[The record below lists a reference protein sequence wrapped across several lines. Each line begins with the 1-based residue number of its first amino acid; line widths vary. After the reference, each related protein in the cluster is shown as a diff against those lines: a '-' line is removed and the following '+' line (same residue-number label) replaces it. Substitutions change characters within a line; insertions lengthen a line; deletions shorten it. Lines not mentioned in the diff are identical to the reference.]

1 VTSFTLAMAR
11 REGRGSRR
19 RLALYMSSITIGV
32 AALVAINSFR
42 KNVTAAISGQ
52 AREVLGADLELSS
65 RRAFDSIIQGVLDST
80 ARSGVPVSRVTSFAS
95 MALATRSGGTRLVEV
110 RAIEGGYPYY
120 GAIETQPPEAW
131 ARLSAGRSALV
142 DPAVLIQLGA
152 AVGDTLAVGEGRFVI
167 IGSVLKYPGDIA
179 LRTAIGPR
187 VYIPAAYLE
196 GTQLLRTGSLAR
208 YYAYLKL
215 EPPAEVQRFLNRHN
229 QTFRQHNVGSDT
241 VAERERELTNSLDI
255 LARFLGLVG
264 LVALLLGG
272 VGVASAVNVFATE
285 KLEIA
290 AILRCLGATQG
301 TVFAIY
307 LLQAGAMGLVGAAA
321 GVALGVIVQWQLPR
335 LLADFLPIAVP
346 VGVDYPSI
354 MVGLGIGVWV
364 AVVFALLPLLSIRDV
379 SPLAA
384 LRKDYEPAVAVPRS
398 QRVTGYVAVAGSI
411 LALSLWQAPRMRS
424 GLAFAVGVATTT
436 LLLWI
441 SAGLLTRAVRRFFP
455 RRARYEIRQGVAN
468 LFRPHNQTT
477 AVTLAVGFGIFLIAT
492 LYVVQRNL
500 LDQLELDAR
509 PDRPNL
515 VLFDIQRDQIDG
527 ARALLRERGLTRLQE
542 TPIVT
547 ARIAAINGQTVQQ
560 LLAAPD
566 GYRRARWA
574 LRREYRNT
582 YRDTLVATEELVA
595 GQWWDAGAAGA
606 GGAAV
611 DPAIPSAA
619 TAASSAPPPISVE
632 QDLASELGVTLGDR
646 ITWDVQGIQIET
658 RIASVRRVTWA
669 RFEPNFFVVFAPG
682 VLDAAP
688 HSFVVLT
695 RVSDRTARAE
705 VQRDLVM
712 RYPNIAAVDLTLL
725 QETLDSVL
733 GSVSLS
739 IRFMALFSI
748 VSGLLVLIGAI
759 ATTRF
764 QRMRE
769 SVLLK
774 TLGASQRQIIGITLT
789 EYSALGALA
798 GLTGV
803 LLASVAGWALM
814 RFFFEVPF
822 RLPSIP
828 LGALAVGAALITMVV
843 GLANSWYVFGRTP
856 LAMLREMGE

>member
-1 VTSFTLAMAR
+1 MAR

-19 RLALYMSSITIGV
+19 RLALYMSSITLGV

-42 KNVTAAISGQ
+42 KNVTTAISGQ

-65 RRAFDSIIQGVLDST
+65 RRPFDSIIQGVLDST

-120 GAIETQPPEAW
+120 GAIETEPPDAW
-131 ARLSAGRSALV
+131 TRLSAGRSALV
-142 DPAVLIQLGA
+142 DPALLIQLGA
-152 AVGDTLAVGEGRFVI
+152 AVGDTLAVGEVRFVI
-167 IGSVLKYPGDIA
+167 IGAVVKYPGDIA

-196 GTQLLRTGSLAR
+196 DTQLLRTGSLAR
-208 YYAYLKL
+208 YLAYLKL
-215 EPPAEVQRFLNRHN
+215 EPPAEVQPFLSRNN
-229 QTFRQHNVGSDT
+229 QTFRQHNVGYDT
-241 VAERERELTNSLDI
+241 VAEREAELTNSLDM

-272 VGVASAVNVFATE
+272 VGVASAVNVFAKE

-290 AILRCLGATQG
+290 AILRCLGATQQ

-307 LLQAGAMGLVGAAA
+307 LLQAGAMGFLGAAL

-354 MVGLGIGVWV
+354 VVGLGVGVWV
-364 AVVFALLPLLSIRDV
+364 ALVFALLPLLSIRDV

-384 LRKDYEPAVAVPRS
+384 LRKDFEPTASVPRS
-398 QRVTGYVAVAGSI
+398 QRITGYLAIAGSI
-411 LALSLWQAPRMRS
+411 LALSLWQAPRLES
-424 GLAFAVGVATTT
+424 GLNFALGVGATT

-441 SAGLLTRAVRRFFP
+441 SAALLTRGVRRFFP
-455 RRARYEIRQGVAN
+455 RRARYEVRQGVAN

-500 LDQLELDAR
+500 LDQLQLDTR

-515 VLFDIQRDQIDG
+515 VLFDIQKDQIDG
-527 ARALLRERGLTRLQE
+527 ARALLRERGIPLLQE
-542 TPIVT
+542 TPLVT
-547 ARIAAINGQTVQQ
+547 ARLAAINGQTVQQ

-566 GYRRARWA
+566 GYRRSRWA

-595 GQWWDAGAAGA
+595 GAWWKAPAAGSGPAA
-606 GGAAV
+606 GTAGRA
-611 DPAIPSAA
+611 PSAA
-619 TAASSAPPPISVE
+619 AASAAAAAPAAISVE
-632 QDLASELGVTLGDR
+632 QDLAQELGVGIGDR
-646 ITWDVQGIQIET
+646 LTWDVQGIQIET
-658 RIASVRRVTWA
+658 HIASLRRVTWA
-669 RFEPNFFVVFAPG
+669 RFEPNFFVVFQPG
-682 VLDAAP
+682 VLENAP
-688 HSFVVLT
+688 QSVVVLT
-695 RVSDRTARAE
+695 RVADPTVRAE
-705 VQRDLVM
+705 VQRDLVL

-725 QETLDSVL
+725 QDTLDSVL

-748 VSGLLVLIGAI
+748 VSGLLVLVGAI

-774 TLGASQRQIIGITLT
+774 TLGASQRQIISITLT

-803 LLASVAGWALM
+803 LLAGVAGWVLM

-822 RLPSIP
+822 RLPSLP
-828 LGALAVGAALITMVV
+828 LGALAVAAALITMVV
-843 GLANSWYVFGRTP
+843 GLANSWHVFGRTP
-856 LAMLREMGE
+856 LAVLREMGE

>member
-1 VTSFTLAMAR
+1 VTSFTIAMAR

-19 RLALYMSSITIGV
+19 RLALYMSSITLGV

-65 RRAFDSIIQGVLDST
+65 RRGFDSIIQGVLDSA

-110 RAIEGGYPYY
+110 RALEGGYPYY
-120 GAIETQPPEAW
+120 GAIETEPAGTW
-131 ARLSAGRSALV
+131 ARLAAGPNALV
-142 DPAVLIQLGA
+142 DPALLIQLSA
-152 AVGDTLAVGEGRFVI
+152 AVGDTLAVGEARFVI
-167 IGSVLKYPGDIA
+167 RGAVVKYPGDIA

-196 GTQLLRTGSLAR
+196 DTQLLRAGSLAR
-208 YYAYLKL
+208 YLAYLKL

-229 QTFRQHNVGSDT
+229 QAFRQHNVGYDT
-241 VAERERELTNSLDI
+241 VAERESELTDSLDI

-272 VGVASAVNVFATE
+272 VGVASAVNVFARQ

-301 TVFAIY
+301 TVFTIY
-307 LLQAGAMGLVGAAA
+307 LLQAGAMGLLGAAV
-321 GVALGVIVQWQLPR
+321 GVALGVLVQWQLPG
-335 LLADFLPIAVP
+335 LLADMLPIAVP
-346 VGVDYPSI
+346 VGVDYVSI
-354 MVGLGIGVWV
+354 VVGLGIGLWV

-384 LRKDYEPAVAVPRS
+384 IRKDFDPATPVPWS
-398 QRVTGYVAVAGSI
+398 QRITAYIAIVGSI
-411 LALSLWQAPRMRS
+411 LALSLWQAPRMEA
-424 GLAFAVGVATTT
+424 GLAFAAGVAATT

-455 RRARYEIRQGVAN
+455 RRARYEVRQGVAN

-500 LDQLELDAR
+500 LDQLQLDAR

-527 ARALLRERGLTRLQE
+527 ARELLRQRTVGRLLE

-560 LLAAPD
+560 LLTGPD
-566 GYRRARWA
+566 GYRRSRWA

-595 GQWWDAGAAGA
+595 GAWWESER
-606 GGAAV
+606 GGQRPTPTGEAL
-611 DPAIPSAA
+611 PR
-619 TAASSAPPPISVE
+619 ISVE
-632 QDLASELGVTLGDR
+632 ADLADELQVGIGDR
-646 ITWDVQGIQIET
+646 ITWDVQGIQVESQ
-658 RIASVRRVTWA
+658 IANLRRVTWA

-682 VLDAAP
+682 PLEAAP
-688 HSFVVLT
+688 HSFVVLA
-695 RVSDRTARAE
+695 RVADRTARAE
-705 VQRDLVM
+705 VQRDLVL

-733 GSVSLS
+733 SSVSLS

-789 EYSALGALA
+789 EYSALGALS

-803 LLASVAGWALM
+803 LLAGVAGWALM

-822 RLPSIP
+822 RLPAIP

-843 GLANSWYVFGRTP
+843 GLANSWSVFGRTP
-856 LAMLREMGE
+856 LAVLREMGE

>member
-1 VTSFTLAMAR
+1 MAR
-11 REGRGSRR
+11 REGRGGRR
-19 RLALYMSSITIGV
+19 RLALYMSSITLGV
-32 AALVAINSFR
+32 AAVVAINSFR

-80 ARSGVPVSRVTSFAS
+80 ARSGIPVSRVTSFAS

-120 GAIETQPPEAW
+120 GAIETEPPDAW
-131 ARLSAGRSALV
+131 AQLGTERNALV
-142 DPAVLIQLGA
+142 DPALLIQLDA
-152 AVGDTLAVGEGRFVI
+152 AVGDTLAVGDARFVI
-167 IGSVLKYPGDIA
+167 RGAVVKYPGDIA

-187 VYIPAAYLE
+187 VYIPAADLE
-196 GTQLLRTGSLAR
+196 DTQLLRTGSLAR
-208 YYAYLKL
+208 YLAYLKL
-215 EPPAEVQRFLNRHN
+215 EPPAEVQRFLNRNN
-229 QTFRQHNVGSDT
+229 QAFRQHHVGYDT
-241 VAERERELTNSLDI
+241 VSERERELTNSLDI

-272 VGVASAVNVFATE
+272 VGVASAVNVFAKE

-307 LLQAGAMGLVGAAA
+307 LLQAGAMGLVGAAV
-321 GVALGVIVQWQLPR
+321 GVALGVLVQWQLPR
-335 LLADFLPIAVP
+335 LLADMLPIAVP
-346 VGVDYPSI
+346 VGVDYASVL
-354 MVGLGIGVWV
+354 VGLGIGVWV

-384 LRKDYEPAVAVPRS
+384 IRKDFEPAAPLPWS
-398 QRVTGYVAVAGSI
+398 QRVTGYVAIAGSI
-411 LALSLWQAPRMRS
+411 LALSLWQAPRLRS
-424 GLAFAVGVATTT
+424 GILFAVGVAATT
-436 LLLWI
+436 LLLWVG
-441 SAGLLTRAVRRFFP
+441 ADLLTRGLQRFFP
-455 RRARYEIRQGVAN
+455 RRARYEVRQGVAN

-500 LDQLELDAR
+500 LDQLELDTR

-515 VLFDIQRDQIDG
+515 VLFDIQKDQIDG
-527 ARALLRERGLTRLQE
+527 ARALLRQRNDGRLQE

-595 GQWWDAGAAGA
+595 GEWWPAGAA
-606 GGAAV
+606 
-611 DPAIPSAA
+611 PA
-619 TAASSAPPPISVE
+619 APPALISVE
-632 QDLASELGVTLGDR
+632 QDLAQELGVSLGDR

-658 RIASVRRVTWA
+658 RITSLRRVTWA

-682 VLDAAP
+682 ALEAAP
-688 HSFVVLT
+688 HSFVVLA

-705 VQRDLVM
+705 VQRDLVL

-803 LLASVAGWALM
+803 LLAGVAGWALM

-822 RLPSIP
+822 RLPSLP

-843 GLANSWYVFGRTP
+843 GLANSWSVFGRTP
-856 LAMLREMGE
+856 LAVLREMGE